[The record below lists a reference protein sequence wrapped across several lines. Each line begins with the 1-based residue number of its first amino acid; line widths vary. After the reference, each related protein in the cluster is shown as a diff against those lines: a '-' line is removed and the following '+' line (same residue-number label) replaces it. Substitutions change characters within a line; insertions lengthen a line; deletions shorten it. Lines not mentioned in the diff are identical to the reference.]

1 MAMLR
6 KRKMIQYLIHH
17 LPRTIGRQN
26 GKSDEAVDNLIAQM
40 QYLYGKLGLYDRLI
54 DHIGKVGI

>member
-1 MAMLR
+1 MAMLN

-17 LPRTIGRQN
+17 LPRTLGRQVN
-26 GKSDEAVDNLIAQM
+26 NKHNENLIAQM
-40 QYLYGKLGLYDRLI
+40 QYLYGQLGLYDRLI